1 MTLNA
6 DLNTDINTTDET
18 LNRKRFEIVVK
29 HILKDYIKNANVN
42 DIIIDFEEPIQV
54 VLQGFINYDDI
65 YKFKC
70 DVTKTFNVTLSEKN
84 IHSSFTFDS
93 FCSKILEVEICS

>member
-29 HILKDYIKNANVN
+29 HI
-42 DIIIDFEEPIQV
+42 
-54 VLQGFINYDDI
+54 
-65 YKFKC
+65 
-70 DVTKTFNVTLSEKN
+70 
-84 IHSSFTFDS
+84 
-93 FCSKILEVEICS
+93 

>member
-29 HILKDYIKNANVN
+29 HILKDYIKDAYILN
-42 DIIIDFEEPIQV
+42 DVMGSDHCPIA
-54 VLQGFINYDDI
+54 
-65 YKFKC
+65 
-70 DVTKTFNVTLSEKN
+70 
-84 IHSSFTFDS
+84 
-93 FCSKILEVEICS
+93 LEIQI